1 MKPFVS
7 ILLLCCAVCCKTP
20 DRDELIVQSPVLAGI
35 LVGGEHPK
43 DIRFFELP
51 HSDTDAIIPRNAT
64 ISISSEN
71 AEVESLNL
79 EGGVYATQEGYLLQH
94 DSVYKLTVVDLATT
108 HTLSAET
115 RIPPAILSTFL
126 TDDTVHISSPENFAG
141 VLQWTSLDDSKYSY
155 VVKLENV
162 EDMKVEIPI
171 EGGQFS
177 SRFSGPQLESQ
188 LILQKTDFQFF
199 GRHLLRV
206 YAIDREFESVFFFD
220 AADFRG
226 FLRNGPDN
234 VNGGKG
240 FVSGVSTFS
249 VEIFIEN

>member
-1 MKPFVS
+1 M
-7 ILLLCCAVCCKTP
+7 
-20 DRDELIVQSPVLAGI
+20 DDLIAQSPILAGI

-43 DIRFFELP
+43 DIRYFELP
-51 HSDTDAIIPRNAT
+51 HNDDGAIIPRIAS
-64 ISISSEN
+64 ISISTDN
-71 AEVESLNL
+71 GEVESLNL

-94 DSVYKLTVVDLATT
+94 DSLYMLTVIDPATSN
-108 HTLSAET
+108 TLNAET
-115 RIPPAILSTFL
+115 RIPPAIYSTFL
-126 TDDTVHISSPENFAG
+126 TDDTVQISSVGNFAG
-141 VLQWTSLDDSKYSY
+141 LLQWTSLDDSKYSY

-199 GRHLLRV
+199 GRHLLNV

-234 VNGGKG
+234 INGGKG
-240 FVSGVSTFS
+240 FITGVSTFS